1 MEGSPKARRVFE
13 GGADGEGRGSFRHP
27 VLPWKV
33 TVAMSWANIYN
44 RLGRFLLVFLGIGV
58 VVAFVMSSFTYQDIV
73 SDLSRSD
80 DVHVKAVLEKAG
92 VLAADAESQKY
103 QSDRS
108 LWLMLLSGLLCVV
121 VIANTMLMSVGER
134 VREIGTLKCLGALDR
149 FIVRLFML
157 ESIFI
162 GVVGS
167 LIGAV
172 AGYVLAI
179 LQIGMSLELSLLRV
193 EHYLGPLVLWVP
205 LAVGAGTLTT
215 VVAAVYPTYVA
226 SKMKP
231 VDAMRV
237 EI

>member
-1 MEGSPKARRVFE
+1 MADASRARRVFE
-13 GGADGEGRGSFRHP
+13 GGREGQSRKSLRHP

-33 TVAMSWANIYN
+33 TFKMSWANIYN
-44 RLGRFLLVFLGIGV
+44 RIGRFLLVFLGIGV

-73 SDLSRSD
+73 SDLSESD

-92 VLAADAESQKY
+92 VLATDAESQKY

-108 LWLMLLSGLLCVV
+108 LWLMSLSCLLCIV

-134 VREIGTLKCLGALDR
+134 VKEIGTLKCLGALDR
-149 FIVRLFML
+149 FIVRLFMI

-167 LIGAV
+167 AIGALV
-172 AGYVLAI
+172 GYALAI
-179 LQIGMSLELSLLRV
+179 LQVGMSLEFSLLRF

-205 LAVGAGTLTT
+205 IAVGAGTLIT

-226 SKMKP
+226 SRMKP

>member
-1 MEGSPKARRVFE
+1 MEDAPRARRVFE
-13 GGADGEGRGSFRHP
+13 GGGEGEGRKSFRHP

-33 TVAMSWANIYN
+33 TVKMSWANIYN

-73 SDLSRSD
+73 SDLSESE

-92 VLAADAESQKY
+92 VLASDADSQKY

-108 LWLMLLSGLLCVV
+108 LWLMSLSCLLCVV

-167 LIGAV
+167 AIGAL
-172 AGYVLAI
+172 AGYALAI
-179 LQIGMSLELSLLRV
+179 LQIGMSLEFSLLRF
-193 EHYLGPLVLWVP
+193 EHYLGPLLFRVP
-205 LAVGAGTLTT
+205 VAVGAGTLIT

-226 SKMKP
+226 SRMRP